1 MRPSRCPSERQGP
14 HHIRRKKQKQPGI
27 QQQKLSRAP
36 HKRQNKDRDAI
47 DHQRATAP
55 TATPPRTI
63 ATARL
68 APELHMGVSAR
79 AAPVVGEVDAPEDAA
94 DDAADAR
101 DESADE
107 ATERAEDA
115 AEEAAA
121 EMDEAAEER
130 EFETFEAEAEAPGAV
145 AVPDV
150 PEALPVRV
158 ADADGAA
165 DAAAPTVK
173 EGLVARTSVVLD
185 ALMKLT
191 TYDPGEM
198 TSGKRTVILLSCGFT
213 VLAIA
218 RPPANVWLLPSLKIA
233 SVSGVLSEESED
245 QVMVALDPGVGE
257 LSCKFDTAVAVA
269 ANARAT
275 MAERRA

>member
-14 HHIRRKKQKQPGI
+14 HHIRRKKQKQEYNKNSAGRRTNA
-27 QQQKLSRAP
+27 KTRT
-36 HKRQNKDRDAI
+36 KDRDAI

-68 APELHMGVSAR
+68 APELHMGVSVR
-79 AAPVVGEVDAPEDAA
+79 AAPVLGEVDAPEDAA
-94 DDAADAR
+94 DEAPDAR

-130 EFETFEAEAEAPGAV
+130 EFEMFEAEAEAPGAV

-150 PEALPVRV
+150 PL
-158 ADADGAA
+158 
-165 DAAAPTVK
+165 
-173 EGLVARTSVVLD
+173 
-185 ALMKLT
+185 
-191 TYDPGEM
+191 
-198 TSGKRTVILLSCGFT
+198 
-213 VLAIA
+213 
-218 RPPANVWLLPSLKIA
+218 
-233 SVSGVLSEESED
+233 EE
-245 QVMVALDPGVGE
+245 
-257 LSCKFDTAVAVA
+257 
-269 ANARAT
+269 
-275 MAERRA
+275 